1 MDLVRCALP
10 CLLALSLP
18 VLAACDDGAPEKGL
32 APTATA
38 LAPSKPAAAS
48 ARPMAIDKASSKLE
62 FMMEAPVEKIRGRVA
77 GATEGQ
83 IQVDPSD
90 LSKTTGFLAADISG
104 IELYQQVQDDKTKEF
119 GKEAKNDTQNE
130 HARQWLEIGPDAPA
144 DAKQKNSRV
153 EFAIR
158 KIEGASQSD
167 VTRMSGPS
175 RKVTFKAVG
184 DFLLHGRKTEK
195 TAELEATFN
204 YAGDEL
210 TSVSVRTVKP
220 FAVGLAEHD
229 VHPRKGFGVLA
240 EKGLDLLAPKVA
252 KEALVSVEVMAK
264 PGTMPA
270 GSAASP
276 AGSGGTAPAAASA
289 AASSTAGAAP
299 AAASTSSAAAK

>member
-1 MDLVRCALP
+1 MDLVRYALP
-10 CLLALSLP
+10 SLLALSMPL
-18 VLAACDDGAPEKGL
+18 LSACEGGASDAGL

-48 ARPMAIDKASSKLE
+48 ARPMVIDKASSKLD
-62 FMMEAPVEKIRGRVA
+62 FMMEAPVEKIRGRVV

-90 LSKTTGFLAADISG
+90 ISKTTGFLAADISG

-119 GKEAKNDTQNE
+119 GKEVKNDTQNE
-130 HARQWLEIGPDAPA
+130 HARQWLEIGPDAPE
-144 DAKQKNSRV
+144 DARKNNGRV

-158 KIEGASQSD
+158 RIEGASQND
-167 VTRMSGPS
+167 VSKMTGPT

-195 TAELEATFN
+195 TAELEATFT
-204 YAGDEL
+204 YAGDEP
-210 TSVSVRTVKP
+210 TAVSVRTVKP

-229 VHPRKGFGVLA
+229 VRPRKGFGVLA
-240 EKGLDLLAPKVA
+240 EKGLELLAPKVA
-252 KEALVSVEVMAK
+252 KEALVSVEVMAR

-270 GSAASP
+270 GSSAAAP
-276 AGSGGTAPAAASA
+276 GASGAPAASA
-289 AASSTAGAAP
+289 AA
-299 AAASTSSAAAK
+299 AAASASSAGAK

>member
-1 MDLVRCALP
+1 MKLARHAVSSLLV
-10 CLLALSLP
+10 LSLP
-18 VLAACDDGAPEKGL
+18 YLVACEGGAPDKGL

-38 LAPSKPAAAS
+38 LAPSKPAVAT
-48 ARPMAIDKASSKLE
+48 ARPMAIDKASSKVE
-62 FMMEAPVEKIRGRVA
+62 FMMEAPVEKIRGRVS

-90 LSKTTGFLAADISG
+90 ISKTTGFLAADISG

-119 GKEAKNDTQNE
+119 GEEKKSDAQNE

-144 DAKQKNSRV
+144 DARQKNSRV

-158 KIEGASQSD
+158 KIEGASQND
-167 VTRMSGPS
+167 VTKMTGPS
-175 RKVTFKAVG
+175 RKVTFKATG

-210 TSVSVRTVKP
+210 SSVSVRSVKP

-240 EKGLDLLAPKVA
+240 EKGLDILAPKVA

-270 GSAASP
+270 GSAA
-276 AGSGGTAPAAASA
+276 AAASP
-289 AASSTAGAAP
+289 S
-299 AAASTSSAAAK
+299 AASTSGAAAK